1 MTIEVVAFI
10 LIGAYIATVVT
21 WVMVVA
27 PLKASRSRFIGRLNQ
42 KEWEIMHWR
51 LSKQKEVVYWQTAY
65 EKVNSDFMKLAEI
78 QQTLYDA
85 ASSFQEQTRGDEW
98 IEWEYSEAT
107 PYPLTLDAIVDVKF
121 GDGEIFEQESVNY
134 WQCSGTF
141 VEGDCWTKRE
151 NVADTIVAYR
161 VVN

>member
-1 MTIEVVAFI
+1 MTIEVVAFL
-10 LIGAYIATVVT
+10 LIGAYIATVII

-42 KEWEIMHWR
+42 KEWQIMHWR
-51 LSKQKEVVYWQTAY
+51 LAF
-65 EKVNSDFMKLAEI
+65 EKANNDFMKLAEI

-85 ASSFQEQTRGDEW
+85 ASSFQEQTKDEGW
-98 IEWEYSEAT
+98 IKWEYSEAT

-151 NVADTIVAYR
+151 NIADTIVAYR

>member
-1 MTIEVVAFI
+1 
-10 LIGAYIATVVT
+10 
-21 WVMVVA
+21 
-27 PLKASRSRFIGRLNQ
+27 
-42 KEWEIMHWR
+42 MHWR
-51 LSKQKEVVYWQTAY
+51 LAF
-65 EKVNSDFMKLAEI
+65 EKANNDFMKLSEI

-85 ASSFQEQTRGDEW
+85 ASSFQEQTKDEGW
-98 IEWEYSEAT
+98 IKWEYSEAT

-151 NVADTIVAYR
+151 NIADTIVAYR

>member
-1 MTIEVVAFI
+1 MTIEVVAFL
-10 LIGAYIATVVT
+10 LIGAYIATVVI

-27 PLKASRSRFIGRLNQ
+27 PLKASRSRNIGRLNQ
-42 KEWEIMHWR
+42 KEWQIMHWR
-51 LSKQKEVVYWQTAY
+51 LAF
-65 EKVNSDFMKLAEI
+65 EKANNDFTKLAEI

-85 ASSFQEQTRGDEW
+85 ASSFQEQTKDEGW
-98 IEWEYSEAT
+98 IKWEYSEAT

-151 NVADTIVAYR
+151 NIADTIVAYR

>member
-1 MTIEVVAFI
+1 MTIFDLLFCVGIGLLLGFTVCYSQFI
-10 LIGAYIATVVT
+10 
-21 WVMVVA
+21 M
-27 PLKASRSRFIGRLNQ
+27 PLKASRSRLIGKLNQ
-42 KEWEIMHWR
+42 KEWQVTEGQ
-51 LSKQKEVVYWQTAY
+51 LAY
-65 EKVNSDFMKLAEI
+65 NKANNDFMKLAEI
-78 QQTLYDA
+78 HQSESHSGA
-85 ASSFQEQTRGDEW
+85 APVKDEGW
-98 IEWEYSEAT
+98 IKWEYSEAT

>member
-10 LIGAYIATVVT
+10 LIGAYIATVII

-27 PLKASRSRFIGRLNQ
+27 PLKASRSRFIGKLNQ
-42 KEWEIMHWR
+42 KEWQIMHWQ
-51 LSKQKEVVYWQTAY
+51 LAY
-65 EKVNSDFMKLAEI
+65 NKANNDFMKLAEVHKSESHSGA
-78 QQTLYDA
+78 TPVK
-85 ASSFQEQTRGDEW
+85 DEGW
-98 IEWEYSEAT
+98 IEWEHSEAT
-107 PYPLTLDAIVDVKF
+107 PYPLTLDTIVDVKF

-151 NVADTIVAYR
+151 NVADTIIAYR
-161 VVN
+161 VVS

>member
-1 MTIEVVAFI
+1 MTISDWIIIVSISFGLGFQWAWLSCTTKV
-10 LIGAYIATVVT
+10 LVSNSR
-21 WVMVVA
+21 
-27 PLKASRSRFIGRLNQ
+27 LKGRLNQ
-42 KEWEIMHWR
+42 KEWQIM
-51 LSKQKEVVYWQTAY
+51 YWQLAY
-65 EKVNSDFMKLAEI
+65 NKANDDFMKLAEI

-85 ASSFQEQTRGDEW
+85 ATISKEQTRGDEW
-98 IEWEYSEAT
+98 IKWEYSEAT

-151 NVADTIVAYR
+151 NIADTIVAYR

>member
-1 MTIEVVAFI
+1 MTIFDLLFCVGISLLLGFTFCY
-10 LIGAYIATVVT
+10 LQF
-21 WVMVVA
+21 VM
-27 PLKASRSRFIGRLNQ
+27 PLKASRSRLIGKLNQ
-42 KEWEIMHWR
+42 KEWQVTE
-51 LSKQKEVVYWQTAY
+51 WQLAY
-65 EKVNSDFMKLAEI
+65 NKANNDFMKLAEVHKSESHSEA
-78 QQTLYDA
+78 TPVK
-85 ASSFQEQTRGDEW
+85 DEGW
-98 IEWEYSEAT
+98 IKWEYSEAT

-151 NVADTIVAYR
+151 NIADTIIAYR

>member
-1 MTIEVVAFI
+1 MTIEVVAFL
-10 LIGAYIATVVT
+10 LIGAYIATVII

-27 PLKASRSRFIGRLNQ
+27 PLKASRSRNIGRLNQ

-51 LSKQKEVVYWQTAY
+51 LAF
-65 EKVNSDFMKLAEI
+65 EKANNDFMKLAEI

-98 IEWEYSEAT
+98 VDWEYSEAT

-121 GDGEIFEQESVNY
+121 GDCEIFEQESVHY

-151 NVADTIVAYR
+151 NVADTIIAYR

>member
-1 MTIEVVAFI
+1 MTISDWIIIVSLSFGLGFQWAWLSCTTKV
-10 LIGAYIATVVT
+10 LVSNSR
-21 WVMVVA
+21 
-27 PLKASRSRFIGRLNQ
+27 LKGKLNQ
-42 KEWEIMHWR
+42 KEWQIMHWQ
-51 LSKQKEVVYWQTAY
+51 LAY
-65 EKVNSDFMKLAEI
+65 NKANNDFMKLAEI
-78 QQTLYDA
+78 HQSESHSGA
-85 ASSFQEQTRGDEW
+85 APVKDEGW
-98 IEWEYSEAT
+98 IKWEYSEAT

-151 NVADTIVAYR
+151 NIADTIVAYR

>member
-1 MTIEVVAFI
+1 MTIEVVAFL
-10 LIGAYIATVVT
+10 LIGAYIATVAI

-27 PLKASRSRFIGRLNQ
+27 PLKASRSRNIGRLNQ

-51 LSKQKEVVYWQTAY
+51 LAF
-65 EKVNSDFMKLAEI
+65 EKANNDFMKLSEI

-85 ASSFQEQTRGDEW
+85 ASSFQEQTKDEGW
-98 IEWEYSEAT
+98 IKWEYSEAT

-151 NVADTIVAYR
+151 NIADTIVAYR

>member
-1 MTIEVVAFI
+1 
-10 LIGAYIATVVT
+10 
-21 WVMVVA
+21 
-27 PLKASRSRFIGRLNQ
+27 
-42 KEWEIMHWR
+42 MHWQ
-51 LSKQKEVVYWQTAY
+51 LAY
-65 EKVNSDFMKLAEI
+65 NKANNDFMKLAEI

-98 IEWEYSEAT
+98 IDWEYSEAT
-107 PYPLTLDAIVDVKF
+107 PYPLTLDAVVDVKF
-121 GDGEIFEQESVNY
+121 GDGEIFEQESVHY

>member
-10 LIGAYIATVVT
+10 LIGAYIATVII

-27 PLKASRSRFIGRLNQ
+27 PLKASRSRNIGRLNQ

-51 LSKQKEVVYWQTAY
+51 LAF
-65 EKVNSDFMKLAEI
+65 EKANNDFMKLSEI

-85 ASSFQEQTRGDEW
+85 ASSFQEQTKDEGW
-98 IEWEYSEAT
+98 IKWEYSEAT

-151 NVADTIVAYR
+151 NIADTIVAYR